1 MSEVPCDQ
9 VVLLPLLGGGG
20 GKKRVI
26 AGYVRSQFSSSNP
39 RQEPI
44 TACDLVCYTA
54 VFIVVTQRSSPLIV
68 SGEEPRGGALRD
80 DNKKR
85 LCSRLPAIRSSVY
98 FLFVCL
104 FVCLFFWGSAKVGGW
119 AEGPP
124 DRRLV

>member
-1 MSEVPCDQ
+1 MSEVAYDQ
-9 VVLLPLLGGGG
+9 VVLLPFFGGEAE
-20 GKKRVI
+20 KKRVI
-26 AGYVRSQFSSSNP
+26 EGYVRGQFSISNL

-85 LCSRLPAIRSSVY
+85 LCSRLPAIRRSV
-98 FLFVCL
+98 FLFVS
-104 FVCLFFWGSAKVGGW
+104 FFFGEMRKSADGQR
-119 AEGPP
+119 
-124 DRRLV
+124 DRLIAG

>member
-1 MSEVPCDQ
+1 MSEVASDQ
-9 VVLLPLLGGGG
+9 VILLPFFGGEAE
-20 GKKRVI
+20 KKRVI
-26 AGYVRSQFSSSNP
+26 EGHVRGQFSSSNP

-85 LCSRLPAIRSSVY
+85 LCSETTCDQA
-98 FLFVCL
+98 FCLFVCL
-104 FVCLFFWGSAKVGGW
+104 FVCLFFRGNAKVGGW